1 MRACAWRS
9 AQVRARDEVKNF
21 PATPRFARLCTEAE
35 KLDALAALR
44 APSLSPAVEANAAPS
59 GGTDGAAS
67 RPRRKK
73 PAGGG
78 GGCCG
83 AKPQERD

>member
-1 MRACAWRS
+1 MLFRS
-9 AQVRARDEVKNF
+9 AQVQARDEVKNF

-35 KLDALAALR
+35 KLDALLTLR
-44 APSLSPAVEANAAPS
+44 AQTSAVETKAAS
-59 GGTDGAAS
+59 GGTDGSGSGSS